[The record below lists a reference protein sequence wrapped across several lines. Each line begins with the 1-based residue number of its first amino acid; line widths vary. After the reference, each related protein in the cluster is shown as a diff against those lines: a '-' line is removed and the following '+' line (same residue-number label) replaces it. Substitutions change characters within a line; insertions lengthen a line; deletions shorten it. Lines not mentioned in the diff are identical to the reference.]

1 MTSTASVIGPGTGFT
16 IQIDSIQT
24 ANNNTAIG
32 YNALYYNTIGSSNT
46 ALGSNAG
53 SFTSTSNNNISD
65 NSVFIGSNSR
75 AQLSSQTNQIV
86 IGYDAYGNGSNTVTL
101 GNDSIIKTY
110 LKGSVQLPT
119 MTTTEIN
126 LVNGPTDGQVIY
138 NTTLSQICF
147 YNGSSWRKVTDSA
160 M

>member
-1 MTSTASVIGPGTGFT
+1 
-16 IQIDSIQT
+16 
-24 ANNNTAIG
+24 
-32 YNALYYNTIGSSNT
+32 
-46 ALGSNAG
+46 
-53 SFTSTSNNNISD
+53 
-65 NSVFIGSNSR
+65 
-75 AQLSSQTNQIV
+75 
-86 IGYDAYGNGSNTVTL
+86 
-101 GNDSIIKTY
+101 
-110 LKGSVQLPT
+110 